1 MRRSAMFSILCSVW
15 SIFKPSTSFAALS
28 HNICFVMARINHHQK
43 QPGWLLRQLRPHL
56 LPPLSPFILDSFINA
71 IKWHLQRSQPQV
83 GSKWAHAATD
93 MSGEEEWEG
102 APHLNHQ
109 SNQTGCHTTQAIP
122 FEPKPSVL
130 RNPPKPTAECEVNIT
145 PSWRV
150 PPAACCLLLAATLK
164 GNLR

>member
-71 IKWHLQRSQPQV
+71 IEWHLQRSQPQV
-83 GSKWAHAATD
+83 GSKLIWVERRSGRAHLIWTTSQTKQAAT
-93 MSGEEEWEG
+93 
-102 APHLNHQ
+102 
-109 SNQTGCHTTQAIP
+109 
-122 FEPKPSVL
+122 
-130 RNPPKPTAECEVNIT
+130 PPKLSHSH
-145 PSWRV
+145 PSRPSYATHPSQPLSV
-150 PPAACCLLLAATLK
+150 RLILRQVDGFLLLLAACYLP
-164 GNLR
+164 LL